1 MSAFQVILVVIARLT
16 TSMEMGQLIQEH
28 CSCKVPCMCGC
39 QALAQNVFLRQR
51 AHVDAM
57 LCLLRQGKVHM
68 ALQYAQ
74 ARGALDRDVLLH
86 LLKQCPSVQLV
97 ETLLTEEEPRTEGG
111 GSRTLLP
118 MGVVLTTL
126 CDIGQWDMGKGWLQR
141 LVYNRHPKTGQQ
153 SLHLSVFLLFFWGVG
168 VGITSPVRFG
178 GG

>member
-51 AHVDAM
+51 AHADAM

-68 ALQYAQ
+68 ALHYAQ

-97 ETLLTEEEPRTEGG
+97 ETLLTEEEPRAEGG
-111 GSRTLLP
+111 VADATADGRGADNAVRHRS
-118 MGVVLTTL
+118 MGH
-126 CDIGQWDMGKGWLQR
+126 GQGLAAEA
-141 LVYNRHPKTGQQ
+141 
-153 SLHLSVFLLFFWGVG
+153 GVQ
-168 VGITSPVRFG
+168 
-178 GG
+178 

>member
-51 AHVDAM
+51 AHADAM

-68 ALQYAQ
+68 ALHYAQ

-97 ETLLTEEEPRTEGG
+97 ETLLTEEEPRAEGG

-141 LVYNRHPKTGQQ
+141 LVYNL
-153 SLHLSVFLLFFWGVG
+153 SLIHISEP
-168 VGITSPVRFG
+168 TRRA
-178 GG
+178 